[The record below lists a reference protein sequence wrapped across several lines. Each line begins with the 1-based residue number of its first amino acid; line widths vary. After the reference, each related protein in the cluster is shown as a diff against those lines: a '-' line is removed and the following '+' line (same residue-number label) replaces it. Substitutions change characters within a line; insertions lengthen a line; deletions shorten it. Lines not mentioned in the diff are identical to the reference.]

1 MTGSGSGTALDSQ
14 KSFAELFFRKATT
27 YFLRATPV
35 GAAEKTMLSAATAK
49 DLSKFHR
56 RCDVAPP
63 VSTETATGK

>member
-1 MTGSGSGTALDSQ
+1 MTGGAEVFCGAFFQ
-14 KSFAELFFRKATT
+14 KSDRLLTFRA
-27 YFLRATPV
+27 PV
-35 GAAEKTMLSAATAK
+35 GAAEKTMLSAATSK